1 MSNVRRPANT
11 AFRLSLPASLMHAE
25 RSAVA
30 RVRARPMLAVWAELF
45 NHYASLAMEMRTIK
59 RVGIVVKP
67 KNPEAFATACE
78 LSEWLGAKGIEQVG
92 EPCVWSENP
101 ENNEAEDSEMAE
113 RADLIVVLGGDGTMI
128 STARMVGD
136 HEVLVLGINYG
147 SLGYLTD
154 FRIEEMFPAIEAIFR
169 GEYEIDPRVM
179 LRAEHWRTG
188 EMLAEGR
195 VLNDVVINK
204 AALARII
211 EIEVSLN
218 GQFVNSFRADGLIV
232 STPTGST
239 AYNLS
244 AGGPIIYPSMNAVVV
259 TPICPFTLTNRPI
272 VVPDDAEIELKL
284 MHENEGVV
292 LTLDGQIGHAMQSGD
307 CVRIRKSRTT
317 FNLVQPQNRNY
328 FDVLRNKLKWG
339 R

>member
-1 MSNVRRPANT
+1 MLQKEIRNVGVIVKPN
-11 AFRLSLPASLMHAE
+11 HAE
-25 RSAVA
+25 A
-30 RVRARPMLAVWAELF
+30 W
-45 NHYASLAMEMRTIK
+45 K
-59 RVGIVVKP
+59 
-67 KNPEAFATACE
+67 TACE
-78 LSEWLGAKGIEQVG
+78 LSEWLEKRGIKLVG
-92 EPCVWSENP
+92 KPLVQTESV
-101 ENNEAEDSEMAE
+101 EDCDVDTVGDDEFVTKS
-113 RADLIVVLGGDGTMI
+113 DLIVVLGGDGTMI
-128 STARMVGD
+128 STARLVGD
-136 HEVLVLGINYG
+136 ADVLVLGVNYG

-154 FRIEEMFPAIEAIFR
+154 FRIEEMFPALDEIFR

-179 LRAEHWRTG
+179 LSAEHWRG
-188 EMLAEGR
+188 EELLATGR

-218 GQFVNSFRADGLIV
+218 GLFVNSFRSDGLIV

-244 AGGPIIYPSMNAVVV
+244 AGGPIIYPSMNAVVL

-272 VVPDDAEIELKL
+272 VVPDAAMIELKL
-284 MHENEGVV
+284 EKENEGVV
-292 LTLDGQIGHAMQSGD
+292 LTLDGQIGYTMKAQD
-307 CVRIRKSRTT
+307 RVRIRKSRTT
-317 FNLVQPQNRNY
+317 FNLVQHPNRNY

>member
-1 MSNVRRPANT
+1 
-11 AFRLSLPASLMHAE
+11 
-25 RSAVA
+25 
-30 RVRARPMLAVWAELF
+30 
-45 NHYASLAMEMRTIK
+45 MEK
-59 RVGIVVKP
+59 SPVKKVGIVVKP
-67 KNPEAFATACE
+67 NSPEALSTAHE
-78 LSEWLGAKGIEQVG
+78 LSDWLRKNGVEQAGDVL
-92 EPCVWSENP
+92 VWSEK
-101 ENNEAEDSEMAE
+101 EEIDADDRVGTAEK
-113 RADLIVVLGGDGTMI
+113 ADLFVVLGGDGTMI
-128 STARMVGD
+128 STARMVAD
-136 HEVLVLGINYG
+136 DNVLVLGINYG

-154 FRIEEMFPAIEAIFR
+154 FRIEEMFPALEAIFR

-179 LRAEHWRTG
+179 LRAEHWRG
-188 EMLAEGR
+188 DEELGGGR

-232 STPTGST
+232 ATPTGST

-244 AGGPIIYPSMNAVVV
+244 AGGPIIYPSMNAVVL

-292 LTLDGQIGHAMQSGD
+292 LTLDGQIGHTMHSGD
-307 CVRIRKSRTT
+307 RVRIRKSRTT